1 MNKFIIN
8 TKTRRYPMQPH
19 QVVQELG
26 GGVTL
31 PDQYTIPDGYAWV
44 TPTPKPTF
52 NKATHR
58 LVESDP
64 VETNGVWYQ
73 RWSTLPLTQD
83 EMKNA
88 LEVAK
93 INLAKQVTDM
103 RWAKE
108 SAGILL
114 PDGTRI
120 ATKPEDQNR
129 ITSVIANAELAG
141 IETISFKAASGWTTL
156 TISQVKGIAC
166 MIALHVQA
174 CFNTERAHHEAIVDL
189 TNIEQVNSYNITE
202 GWDAASTTATKQ
214 LIQSMFTP
222 PESVA

>member
-1 MNKFIIN
+1 M
-8 TKTRRYPMQPH
+8 
-19 QVVQELG
+19 
-26 GGVTL
+26 
-31 PDQYTIPDGYAWV
+31 
-44 TPTPKPTF
+44 
-52 NKATHR
+52 
-58 LVESDP
+58 
-64 VETNGVWYQ
+64 
-73 RWSTLPLTQD
+73 
-83 EMKNA
+83 
-88 LEVAK
+88 
-93 INLAKQVTDM
+93 AKQVTDV

-174 CFNTERAHHEAIVDL
+174 CFNTERMHHEAIVDL
-189 TNIEQVNSYNITE
+189 TNIEQVNSYDINE
-202 GWDAASTTATKQ
+202 GWDAASSVATKQ
-214 LIQSMFTP
+214 LVQGMFAPT
-222 PESVA
+222 ESDA

>member
-1 MNKFIIN
+1 MLP
-8 TKTRRYPMQPH
+8 Y

-31 PDQYTIPDGYAWV
+31 PDQHTIPDGYAWV
-44 TPTPKPTF
+44 TPSPRPTF
-52 NKATHR
+52 NQATHR

-73 RWSTLPLTQD
+73 RWSALPLTQD
-83 EMKNA
+83 EIKNA

-93 INLAKQVTDM
+93 INLAKQVTDL

-129 ITSVIANAELAG
+129 ITSVITNAELAG

-156 TISQVKGIAC
+156 TIPQVKGIAC
-166 MIALHVQA
+166 MVALHVQA
-174 CFNTERAHHEAIVDL
+174 CFNTERTHHEAIVQM
-189 TNIEQVNSYNITE
+189 TSIEQVNSYNITE

-222 PESVA
+222 AESVA

>member
-1 MNKFIIN
+1 MLP
-8 TKTRRYPMQPH
+8 Y

-31 PDQYTIPDGYAWV
+31 PDQHTIPDGYAWV
-44 TPTPKPTF
+44 TPSPKPTF
-52 NKATHR
+52 NQATHR

-64 VETNGVWYQ
+64 VEINGTWYQ

-83 EMKNA
+83 EIKNA

-93 INLAKQVTDM
+93 INLAKQVTDL

-141 IETISFKAASGWTTL
+141 IETISFKAASGWATL
-156 TISQVKGIAC
+156 TIPQVKGIAS

-174 CFNTERAHHEAIVDL
+174 CFNTERTHHEAIVQM
-189 TNIEQVNSYNITE
+189 TNIEQVNSYDINV
-202 GWDAASTTATKQ
+202 GWDAASSLATKQ
-214 LIQSMFTP
+214 LVQGMFAPT
-222 PESVA
+222 ESLS